1 MLKNLI
7 EALKNIFKIPELKNR
22 VLFTVSI
29 LFIYRVGCHVPTPG
43 IDTVAL
49 QEFMKSQTSGMLGFL
64 DLFTGGAFSTFSVF
78 ALGVMPYIS
87 ASIIMQLL
95 TAVIPALEKLAK
107 EGETGRKKIT
117 QYTRYGTVLL
127 CIVQASAMTM
137 MMNSIGK
144 GIVKDWGILFQVTTV
159 ITLTTGTIFIM
170 WLGERI
176 TEKGIGNGMSL
187 LIFIG
192 IVARIPIEII
202 NTGKLV
208 SMGELSP
215 VTVLL
220 VLCGMLLITAFVV
233 FIQTG
238 ARRIPIQYAQ
248 RIVGR
253 KVMGGQST
261 YLPLKVDFSGVI
273 AIIFASSILSVP
285 PMLIKFF
292 PVNAFTET
300 ISGFLSPASIVY
312 SIFYGGLIIF
322 FCYFYTAVVFNPV
335 EVAENIKKYGGFIP
349 GVRPGEP
356 TAKFIDYTLT
366 RVTLVGALSIVLIA
380 IIPDILMR
388 TLNIPFYFG
397 GTSLLIAV
405 GVALDTTRQIESHLL
420 MRHYE
425 GFMKDGKLKSRAG
438 F

>member
-1 MLKNLI
+1 
-7 EALKNIFKIPELKNR
+7 
-22 VLFTVSI
+22 
-29 LFIYRVGCHVPTPG
+29 
-43 IDTVAL
+43 
-49 QEFMKSQTSGMLGFL
+49 MKSQTSGMLGFL

-405 GVALDTTRQIESHLL
+405 CVALDTTRQIESHLL

>member
-1 MLKNLI
+1 VLKNLI